1 MISKFRVF
9 QVNLEKWYLQEMY
22 KGNITMISGTLK
34 IQKMTLKTKNESR
47 FLELF
52 PISSGFF
59 GNPFLPAD
67 L

>member
-52 PISSGFF
+52 PISSGFL

-67 L
+67 H

>member
-34 IQKMTLKTKNESR
+34 IQKMTLKTKNES
-47 FLELF
+47 LF
-52 PISSGFF
+52 
-59 GNPFLPAD
+59 
-67 L
+67 